1 MGELTFTPGGGFG
14 KYNDDWDLKLGEMLD
29 LTKID
34 EKYLINDEAKT
45 LVGVRERVIPLPVKK
60 YIKVA

>member
-1 MGELTFTPGGGFG
+1 
-14 KYNDDWDLKLGEMLD
+14 MLD